1 MGNEIV
7 TCKKCKGS
15 GKLRRE
21 ECKTCRG
28 SGKVT
33 LSVVNLGAGAGVQ
46 TTVTPVKP

>member
-7 TCKKCKGS
+7 VCKKCKGS

-33 LSVVNLGAGAGVQ
+33 LAVKNLTFGVQ
-46 TTVTPVKP
+46 TVVTPVKP

>member
-7 TCKKCKGS
+7 TCKKCKGT
-15 GKLRRE
+15 GKQRRE
-21 ECKTCRG
+21 ECKPCRG

-33 LSVVNLGAGAGVQ
+33 LTVVNRGAGAGYQ